1 MTMKMWNKKFLAA
14 AVALSAM
21 TGQVYAAE
29 TAYTGGEADE
39 LMPTYSLGEVVVTA
53 TRTKKKDIDV
63 PAATTVI
70 TAEDIKQSGASNAAD
85 VLSKVDGFVYKSFGP
100 NGAAMGSMTNEV
112 NVRGL
117 KSGAL
122 ILMNGNPIAWRGKYN
137 LDQIPASEIERIEV
151 VKGGVSVLYGSEAM
165 SGVVNIITKKKH
177 SNEVHAGFG
186 NYGQRSYGIS
196 VGDERFGFYYNY
208 DKFGRR
214 DGVSYTEY
222 AQAMLRGQTRTD
234 IYDILKQNVG
244 VNYHVNPRL
253 DFQIGYY
260 ETEGKYKR
268 TITAVDN
275 THAPTRMQ
283 RIPVGAPYNQRKYET
298 KQYITQLN
306 YRDTDWKGS
315 LFFNTGT
322 LEFMGPSYFN
332 NRTGKKT
339 PDGRYH
345 SREKNTTYGIDLQRT
360 WQVNPKATAILGF
373 DLVHEVYAE
382 LATPVSADHAR
393 YTRNNW
399 GVFGQWE
406 QRFDKK
412 NTGIFGL
419 RETWTT
425 GAARSQNYSN
435 LSASG
440 QWLHKLNAE
449 NSLYLNISQSFVM
462 PTFSQMYPDNDRQT
476 PAANLRPQKG
486 VTYEIGW
493 KQKHDGHSWK
503 AALFHMRVADN
514 ITAKVTRR
522 SGRAEYQ
529 YANEDFRNIGLEL
542 SNEIQGTHGFSY
554 NWGVTWQNPQTKS
567 SKKMLG
573 WERTFGRI
581 QLTGGVTYK
590 KDKWTSS
597 LSASYLADRVQ
608 SPSDAPAYR
617 SKPYLLTTWNTTYAP
632 DENSELSLRID
643 NVLNRNDTTMHSGS
657 DYYVAPINYL
667 LSYNYRF

>member
-1 MTMKMWNKKFLAA
+1 MKMWNKKFLAA

-493 KQKHDGHSWK
+493 KQQHGGHSWK

-529 YANEDFRNIGLEL
+529 YTNEDFRNIGLEL

-554 NWGVTWQNPQTKS
+554 NWGLTWQDPRTKS
-567 SKKMLG
+567 SKKKLG

>member
-1 MTMKMWNKKFLAA
+1 MKMWNKKFLAA

-100 NGAAMGSMTNEV
+100 NGAAMGSMTNEI

-567 SKKMLG
+567 NKKMLG

>member
-1 MTMKMWNKKFLAA
+1 
-14 AVALSAM
+14 
-21 TGQVYAAE
+21 
-29 TAYTGGEADE
+29 
-39 LMPTYSLGEVVVTA
+39 
-53 TRTKKKDIDV
+53 
-63 PAATTVI
+63 
-70 TAEDIKQSGASNAAD
+70 
-85 VLSKVDGFVYKSFGP
+85 
-100 NGAAMGSMTNEV
+100 
-112 NVRGL
+112 
-117 KSGAL
+117 
-122 ILMNGNPIAWRGKYN
+122 
-137 LDQIPASEIERIEV
+137 
-151 VKGGVSVLYGSEAM
+151 
-165 SGVVNIITKKKH
+165 
-177 SNEVHAGFG
+177 
-186 NYGQRSYGIS
+186 
-196 VGDERFGFYYNY
+196 
-208 DKFGRR
+208 
-214 DGVSYTEY
+214 
-222 AQAMLRGQTRTD
+222 MLRGQTRTD

>member
-1 MTMKMWNKKFLAA
+1 MKMWNKKFLAA

-100 NGAAMGSMTNEV
+100 NGAAMGSMTNEI

>member
-1 MTMKMWNKKFLAA
+1 MKMWNKKFLAA

-151 VKGGVSVLYGSEAM
+151 VKGGASVLYGSEAM

-493 KQKHDGHSWK
+493 KQQHGGHSWK

-529 YANEDFRNIGLEL
+529 YTNEDFRNIGLEL

-554 NWGVTWQNPQTKS
+554 NWGLTWQNPQTKS

>member
-1 MTMKMWNKKFLAA
+1 MKMWNKKFLAA

-29 TAYTGGEADE
+29 TAYTGEAVDE

-122 ILMNGNPIAWRGKYN
+122 ILMNGHPIAWRGKYN

-222 AQAMLRGQTRTD
+222 AQDKLRGQTRTD
-234 IYDILKQNVG
+234 IYDILKQNMG
-244 VNYHVNPRL
+244 VTYHVNPRL

>member
-1 MTMKMWNKKFLAA
+1 MKMWNKKFLAA

-100 NGAAMGSMTNEV
+100 NGAAMGSMTNEI

-597 LSASYLADRVQ
+597 LSAAYLADRVQ
-608 SPSDAPAYR
+608 SPSDESSYR
-617 SKPYLLTTWNTTYAP
+617 CKPYLLTTWNTSYAP
-632 DENSELSLRID
+632 DENGEISLRID
-643 NVLNRNDTTMHSGS
+643 NVLNREDTTMHSGS
-657 DYYVAPINYL
+657 AYYVAPINYL
-667 LSYNYRF
+667 LSYSYKF

>member
-1 MTMKMWNKKFLAA
+1 MQMWNKKMLAT
-14 AVALSAM
+14 AVVLSAM

-100 NGAAMGSMTNEV
+100 NGAAMGSMTNEI